1 MLPRD
6 LVSGHTYTEMML
18 AASEGKRHLVPFEVG
33 AVLAAAIVA
42 PWLPV
47 PVALPLLVV
56 ASLARW
62 LCGRSFGEHVR
73 SEYAA
78 IGIAAGVAALALAL
92 VAGAPLVEAFTGGA
106 VVWSD
111 YPIVRGNA
119 NALIAVLVIATAT
132 AIATE
137 LVLRAWIVERVL
149 ELGGAVVPAIF
160 VGAFAEAFVTV
171 GPLETRIGAFV
182 FGAALG
188 WMYVAAGRNVTVTI
202 SARLAF
208 QIGIVLLEAARWID

>member
-1 MLPRD
+1 
-6 LVSGHTYTEMML
+6 MM
-18 AASEGKRHLVPFEVG
+18 RRNLVPLEVG
-33 AVLAAAIVA
+33 AVLAAAIAA

-56 ASLARW
+56 VSLVRW

-73 SEYAA
+73 REYAA
-78 IGIAAGVAALALAL
+78 IGAAAGGAALVLAL
-92 VAGAPLVEAFTGGA
+92 IAGAPLVEAFTGGA

-119 NALIAVLVIATAT
+119 NALIAVLVIASAT

-149 ELGGAVVPAIF
+149 ELGGAVVPAIL

-171 GPLETRIGAFV
+171 GPLEARIGAFV
-182 FGAALG
+182 VGAALG
-188 WMYVAAGRNVTVTI
+188 WMYVASGRNVAVTI
-202 SARLAF
+202 CARVAF
-208 QIGIVLLEAARWID
+208 QVGVVVLEAARWID